1 MTRHCEERQRRGNL
15 LNYVFM
21 SKKNEIVHAG
31 RILDITPDFTTVQII
46 VSSACSSCHAKA
58 LCGMSEEEEKVIML
72 PTDPYATYNVGDEVQ
87 VCTKM
92 AMGLKAVWI
101 SYVIPLAVLMIL
113 ILSLSGVIES
123 EVYRALTAIGGVAVY
138 YLFVWLFRN
147 KLSNEFVFYIR

>member
-46 VSSACSSCHAKA
+46 VSSACSSCHAKT

-101 SYVIPLAVLMIL
+101 SYVIPLAILMIL

-123 EVYRALTAIGGVAVY
+123 EVYRALAAIGGVAVY

-147 KLSNEFVFYIR
+147 KLSNEFVFYIK